1 MSWIHSSRGAVIGVL
16 AVLLF
21 AAVGTA
27 AAVTVDGSSP
37 APAKVGESVEYTAT
51 LEEPFRDA
59 PDQWTLQ
66 GSTAL
71 ENASWT
77 VQVSA
82 QGDPVET
89 IDSGGDNFTYD
100 LDSTTGAT
108 QVEITVTGDVQPIDD
123 FVYADQSS
131 ENHTV
136 LTVARLSDGNENVLA
151 SFVGPRYTAASQEAR
166 TAIDAA
172 IEANDGRTDKVD
184 QAISAYDNENF
195 ENAVAL
201 AEEAES
207 GAQSSQLILYAV
219 IAIVVLAVIGGGIY
233 YWRQQ
238 QDQGY
243 KLQ

>member
-1 MSWIHSSRGAVIGVL
+1 MSWIHSSEGAAVGVL
-16 AVLLF
+16 VVLLF

-37 APAKVGESVEYTAT
+37 GPAQVGESMEYNAT
-51 LEEPFRDA
+51 IEEPFRDA

-66 GSTAL
+66 GSTDLA
-71 ENASWT
+71 NASWT
-77 VQVSA
+77 VQVTA

-89 IDSGGDNFTYD
+89 IDRGGDNFTYD
-100 LDSTTGAT
+100 LDSATGAT
-108 QVEITVTGDVQPIDD
+108 EVEITVSGDVRPIDD
-123 FVYADQSS
+123 FAYEDRSG

-136 LTVARLSDGNENVLA
+136 LTVARLSDGTTNELA
-151 SFVGPRYTAASQEAR
+151 SFTGHRYTAASQEAR
-166 TAIDAA
+166 NAIDAA
-172 IEANDGRTDKVD
+172 IEANDGRTDKID

-219 IAIVVLAVIGGGIY
+219 AAVVVLALIGGGIY

-238 QDQGY
+238 QDKGY